1 LFMKVEGPNPLRPT
15 APRRKVGDSGSGDFA
30 SALGGDEESSTSS
43 GVTGSSRTSAASSLL
58 SLQSVDSAEGEA
70 AKRRARQRAEDLLS
84 KLDKIRTG
92 LLLGAIPRSHLIGLA
107 QSLKTMRDSVMDPR
121 LTDVLDEIDLRAQVE
136 LAKYDPTGR

>member
-1 LFMKVEGPNPLRPT
+1 MKVEGPNPLRPT
-15 APRRKVGDSGSGDFA
+15 APRRKVGDSSSGDFA
-30 SALGGDEESSTSS
+30 SELEGGEEASTST
-43 GVTGSSRTSAASSLL
+43 GVTGSGRASALGSLL
-58 SLQSVDSAEGEA
+58 ALQGVPAEEGDA

-107 QSLKTMRDSVMDPR
+107 QSLKTVRESVMDPR

-136 LAKYDPTGR
+136 LAKYDPYG